1 MSIRVGEAISVK
13 WVSFL
18 CVKGHLWHARKDGM
32 RGMPFQLQGKGV
44 FEIAS
49 FTPICSWNSN
59 NKKEEL
65 LDFANNNFNS
75 NNHNNTNN
83 NNEPSSVLHMRRSPS
98 PPTSASTLSSSFGGG
113 GSTDNTAG
121 GGGGV
126 AATLPTDPSPGP
138 DPTRKDEWASE
149 LQPITSGLTGGG
161 ERCGLGGLEDWETML
176 SETAASP
183 SQDHS
188 LLRLIAGDVDDSS
201 FGLKQL
207 LQSGNNSNTN
217 PLDLDGNAGLG
228 IVDQGPG
235 VFDPIIGGGNVNASI
250 NNHNPNLAYPASGF
264 SNYNNNCNGRIGGG
278 TTIVPSSSGVLNC
291 KVSSVGLNSN
301 NNNCFSS
308 NNSLPL
314 PVTLPPGVIYQQ
326 QHQHQQFEVPDEK
339 PQILNPQM
347 LMNQQQQQSQ
357 HPQSPNFFLPLPFAQ
372 QEQHLPQPQPK
383 RQNSGGLDPITQIP
397 KPPFVDPGHEFLLRK
412 HQQLQPQHMGF
423 SPGLS
428 PVGKPLHRAAFYFKE
443 ALQLLLLMNNPVT
456 SPPPRSPTPFDVIF
470 KMGAYK
476 VFSEVSPLIQFVNFT
491 CNQALLEALSDVDR
505 IHIVDFDIGF
515 GAQWA
520 SFMQELPNKVS
531 LDFANLLASL
541 PT

>member
-1 MSIRVGEAISVK
+1 
-13 WVSFL
+13 
-18 CVKGHLWHARKDGM
+18 M

-83 NNEPSSVLHMRRSPS
+83 NNEPSSVLHMRRSLS

-207 LQSGNNSNTN
+207 LQSGNNSSTN

-235 VFDPIIGGGNVNASI
+235 VFDPIIGG
-250 NNHNPNLAYPASGF
+250 
-264 SNYNNNCNGRIGGG
+264 
-278 TTIVPSSSGVLNC
+278 
-291 KVSSVGLNSN
+291 
-301 NNNCFSS
+301 
-308 NNSLPL
+308 
-314 PVTLPPGVIYQQ
+314 VTLPPGVIYQQ

-357 HPQSPNFFLPLPFAQ
+357 HPQSPNFFSTIAFCSTRTAPPTAPTKASELRWVGP
-372 QEQHLPQPQPK
+372 HHSNPK
-383 RQNSGGLDPITQIP
+383 TTVCGSWT
-397 KPPFVDPGHEFLLRK
+397 
-412 HQQLQPQHMGF
+412 
-423 SPGLS
+423 
-428 PVGKPLHRAAFYFKE
+428 
-443 ALQLLLLMNNPVT
+443 
-456 SPPPRSPTPFDVIF
+456 
-470 KMGAYK
+470 
-476 VFSEVSPLIQFVNFT
+476 
-491 CNQALLEALSDVDR
+491 
-505 IHIVDFDIGF
+505 
-515 GAQWA
+515 
-520 SFMQELPNKVS
+520 
-531 LDFANLLASL
+531 
-541 PT
+541 